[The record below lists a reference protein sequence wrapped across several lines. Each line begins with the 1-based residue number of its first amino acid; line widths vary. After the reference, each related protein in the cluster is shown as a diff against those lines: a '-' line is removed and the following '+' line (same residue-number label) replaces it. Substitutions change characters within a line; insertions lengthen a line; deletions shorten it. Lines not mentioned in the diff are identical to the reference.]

1 MALEIFRLMGSVFVD
16 TDKATKSLHKL
27 DNDAGGFGKTL
38 LRGVG
43 TVAKWAAGVAVA
55 AGTAGL
61 AISKAALDSY
71 AEFEQLEGGVKTLF
85 GNSADE
91 VMKYAQ
97 GAYKTAGMSAN
108 QYMETVTSFSAS
120 LLAGLKGDTSAAAK
134 YADMAITDMSDNA
147 NKMGTSIEMIQN
159 AYQGFA
165 KQNYTMLDNLKL
177 GYGGT
182 KTEMQRL
189 LKDADAINRSQGKI
203 TKYSLDNLND
213 VYEAIHVVQTE
224 MGIAGTTALE
234 ATSTISGQIGMLKA
248 RFENFKNTLGESLAP
263 VVKNILSK
271 LIDNLP
277 TIESLVSGLATT
289 AVKVVDSAMPYI
301 TKALDFIEQ
310 WFSKVP
316 EIMQKLKGKLT
327 ELGDYLTQTFQPA
340 IEIVR
345 NWFDKMR
352 EASGSVPEVLQF
364 LKDSLQFLKDKAV
377 EVGGYIASSFA
388 PTIENLR
395 DMFEA
400 VRDRLQP
407 LVDKLTE
414 YVNSGKAAEDATN
427 LMKAAGELLK
437 TAFDEVAEAAAWV
450 TEKVIEISNW
460 CVEHH
465 KTIENIAI
473 VVASFAASWGL
484 VNTALKIW
492 EGLCIAGAIATNLL
506 TLAGTGLTAV
516 WAVLTS
522 PITLVIA
529 VIGALIA
536 IGVLLWQN
544 WDTIKAK
551 VEELGQKISDKWNEM
566 KASVVNSATALKD
579 AAVNKF
585 NELKNRVVE
594 FATNLRDQAKEKFE
608 SMRSEISLTVSNA
621 KQTVTE
627 TFQSIYSTVVD
638 KVTSVYNKVKE
649 KFDSI
654 KTAISDAMETA
665 KNTVS
670 NVIETIK
677 NLFDIDLKLNI
688 KLPHISVHGGK
699 APYGIGGEGYLPS
712 FSVDWYRKAMDN
724 AMILDNPTLFGMNG
738 AGQFLGAGEA
748 GREVVVGEAHLLS
761 MIGKVVAAQTAAQN
775 DQVVAALRSILD
787 AITGGNEELLQALLA
802 GHTIKIGEREFAR
815 TVRAYA

>member
-38 LRGVG
+38 LKGVG
-43 TVAKWAAGVAVA
+43 TVAKWAAGVALA

-120 LLAGLKGDTSAAAK
+120 LLAGLAGDTSAAAK

-189 LKDADAINRSQGKI
+189 LKDADALNAKQGKI

-234 ATSTISGQIGMLKA
+234 ATSTISGQIGMLKS

-263 VVKNILSK
+263 VVKNILQTV
-271 LIDNLP
+271 IDNLP

-289 AVKVVDSAMPYI
+289 TVKVVDSAMPYI

-310 WFSKVP
+310 WFAKVP
-316 EIMQKLKGKLT
+316 EIVQKVKGEFSGLSGA
-327 ELGDYLTQTFQPA
+327 GDYLAQKFQLF
-340 IEIVR
+340 R
-345 NWFDKMR
+345 
-352 EASGSVPEVLQF
+352 
-364 LKDSLQFLKDKAV
+364 DKAA
-377 EVGGYIASSFA
+377 EVGDYVASSFQ
-388 PTIENLR
+388 PTLDNLR
-395 DMFEA
+395 ALFESIK
-400 VRDRLQP
+400 DKLQP
-407 LVDKLTE
+407 LVDKLSE
-414 YVNSGKAAEDATN
+414 YVKSGEAAEDATN
-427 LMKAAGELLK
+427 LMKEAGELLK
-437 TAFDEVAEAAAWV
+437 AAFDEVAEAAAWV

-460 CVEHH
+460 CTEHS
-465 KTIENIAI
+465 KTIETIAI
-473 VVASFAASWGL
+473 IVGSFAAAWGL
-484 VNTALKIW
+484 VN
-492 EGLCIAGAIATNLL
+492 GAIAIWNGLAVVGTAVTTGLASAGAF
-506 TLAGTGLTAV
+506 LAGV
-516 WAVLTS
+516 WAVLTA

-529 VIGALIA
+529 AIGAVIA
-536 IGVLLWQN
+536 IGVLLWKN

-566 KASVVNSATALKD
+566 KTAVVTKTTEMKD
-579 AAVNKF
+579 QAVAKF
-585 NELKNRVVE
+585 LEMKDKVAE

-608 SMRSEISLTVSNA
+608 SMRSEISLAISNA

-627 TFQSIYSTVVD
+627 TFQQMYSSAVD
-638 KVTSVYNKVKE
+638 KVTSLYNKVKE
-649 KFDSI
+649 KFDAV
-654 KTAISDAMETA
+654 KTAISDAMEAA

-670 NVIETIK
+670 NIIDTIK
-677 NLFDIDLKLNI
+677 NLFDIDLKLDI
-688 KLPHISVHGGK
+688 KLPHISVHGGE
-699 APYGIGGEGYLPS
+699 APFGIGGKGSLPS
-712 FSVDWYRKAMDN
+712 FSVEWYRKAMDN
-724 AMILDNPTLFGMNG
+724 AMILTDPTIFGMGSNG
-738 AGQFLGAGEA
+738 ALLGGGEA
-748 GREVVVGEAHLLS
+748 GNEVIAGEAHLLG
-761 MIGKVVAAQTAAQN
+761 MIGKVVAAQTATQN
-775 DQVVAALRSILD
+775 DQVVAALVAILD

-815 TVRAYA
+815 AVRAYA

>member
-189 LKDADAINRSQGKI
+189 LKDADALNKKQGKI

-224 MGIAGTTALE
+224 MGITGTTALE

-248 RFENFKNTLGESLAP
+248 RFENFKNVLGESLAP

-289 AVKVVDSAMPYI
+289 AVKVVDFAMPYI

-316 EIMQKLKGKLT
+316 EIMQKLKDKLT
-327 ELGDYLTQTFQPA
+327 ELGDYLTQTFQPE
-340 IEIVR
+340 IEIVS
-345 NWFDKMR
+345 NWFNKLR
-352 EASGSVPEVLQF
+352 EASGRVPEALQF
-364 LKDSLQFLKDKAV
+364 LKDSLQFLKDKAA
-377 EVGGYIASSFA
+377 EVGGYIASSFT
-388 PTIENLR
+388 PTIENLQA
-395 DMFEA
+395 MFEA
-400 VRDRLQP
+400 VKDKLQP
-407 LVDKLTE
+407 LIDKLTE

-427 LMKAAGELLK
+427 LMKTAGELLK
-437 TAFDEVAEAAAWV
+437 AAFDGVAEAAAWV

-460 CVEHH
+460 CVEHS
-465 KTIENIAI
+465 KTIETITI
-473 VVASFAASWGL
+473 VVGSFAAAWYL
-484 VNTALKIW
+484 VNGALAIW
-492 EGLCIAGAIATNLL
+492 NGLATAGAIATGLL
-506 TLAGTGLTAV
+506 EVAAWGLGA
-516 WAVLTS
+516 AIAFITS
-522 PITLVIA
+522 PVTIA
-529 VIGALIA
+529 VAIVGALIA

-551 VEELGQKISDKWNEM
+551 AAELGQKISDKWNEM
-566 KASVVNSATALKD
+566 KTTVVNKVTEMKD
-579 AAVNKF
+579 QAVNKF
-585 NELKNRVVE
+585 NELKDRAVE
-594 FATNLRDQAKEKFE
+594 SATNMHDQAKEKFE
-608 SMRSEISLTVSNA
+608 SMRSEISLAVSNA

-627 TFQSIYSTVVD
+627 NFQQMYSSAVD
-638 KVTSVYNKVKE
+638 KVTSIYNKVKE

-654 KTAISDAMETA
+654 KTAISDAMENA

-670 NVIETIK
+670 NIIDTIK
-677 NLFDIDLKLNI
+677 GLFDIDLKLDI
-688 KLPHISVHGGK
+688 KLPHISVHGGE
-699 APYGIGGEGYLPS
+699 APFGIGGKGSLPS
-712 FSVDWYRKAMDN
+712 FSVEWYRKAMDN
-724 AMILDNPTLFGMNG
+724 AMILTDPTIFGMGNNG
-738 AGQFLGAGEA
+738 ALLGGGEA
-748 GREVVVGEAHLLS
+748 GNEVIAGEAHLLS

-775 DQVVAALRSILD
+775 DQVVAALGAILD